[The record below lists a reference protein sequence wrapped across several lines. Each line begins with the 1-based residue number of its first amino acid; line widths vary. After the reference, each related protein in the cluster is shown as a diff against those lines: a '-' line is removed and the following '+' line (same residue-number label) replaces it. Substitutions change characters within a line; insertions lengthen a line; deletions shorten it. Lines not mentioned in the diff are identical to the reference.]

1 VDLRAGLRLAL
12 PRQRF
17 DRDQPG
23 PPRRP
28 DLLVELDDSLLH
40 TPHDLSSVSIDLAA
54 IHSNTFTRTTV
65 RIERLCD
72 VYRMLTTEATGRV
85 TRTPV

>member
-1 VDLRAGLRLAL
+1 VRLQGDLRLAL
-12 PRQRF
+12 PRERF

-40 TPHDLSSVSIDLAA
+40 APHDLSSVSIDLT
-54 IHSNTFTRTTV
+54 ITFTRTTV

-72 VYRMLTTEATGRV
+72 VYRMPTTEATGRV
-85 TRTPV
+85 SRTPV